1 MRKQWELEFLIEY
14 AVLIYL
20 QLVQNVV
27 VELQHRSLKQTTGS
41 KNSKNTEILGQR
53 SIFVGWTGM
62 PSQRRLGRGMGN
74 GGGRLAS
81 SDFVET
87 PTVEIDAT
95 FGRLM
100 GLADKQKVECFW
112 IIKNNFNSIIG
123 GFSITFRSSIG
134 RCCSY

>member
-1 MRKQWELEFLIEY
+1 MRKQWELGISIEV
-14 AVLIYL
+14 AVLMYI

-27 VELQHRSLKQTTGS
+27 VEILYRSPKQTTTA
-41 KNSKNTEILGQR
+41 KNGKNTEILGQR

-81 SDFVET
+81 SNFVET
-87 PTVEIDAT
+87 ATVEIDAT

-100 GLADKQKVECFW
+100 GLADKQKVGC
-112 IIKNNFNSIIG
+112 
-123 GFSITFRSSIG
+123 
-134 RCCSY
+134 